1 MPQMRN
7 QRVLIVCFVFL
18 QGYYEGNDVYNNR
31 IAGFE
36 IRSHANPTVVGCKV
50 HHGMTGGIYCH
61 DDVSTQ
67 LPFGMSCRCLAT
79 QNTNAVSNSAL
90 VCFISQARGEFLENQ
105 IYSNTYAGV
114 WITSQS
120 NPTIK

>member
-1 MPQMRN
+1 MKAIICQITDILN
-7 QRVLIVCFVFL
+7 VLLCIF

-61 DDVSTQ
+61 DDVSTHASTMACVP
-67 LPFGMSCRCLAT
+67 L
-79 QNTNAVSNSAL
+79 
-90 VCFISQARGEFLENQ
+90 
-105 IYSNTYAGV
+105 
-114 WITSQS
+114 
-120 NPTIK
+120 

>member
-1 MPQMRN
+1 MTWCKQILSIN
-7 QRVLIVCFVFL
+7 VCFGFC

-61 DDVSTQ
+61 DDVSAQ
-67 LPFGMSCRCLAT
+67 LPFLQCPAT
-79 QNTNAVSNSAL
+79 LKNQPCQQLNFGLLYFT
-90 VCFISQARGEFLENQ
+90 GER
-105 IYSNTYAGV
+105 
-114 WITSQS
+114 
-120 NPTIK
+120 

>member
-1 MPQMRN
+1 MC
-7 QRVLIVCFVFL
+7 VAFL

-61 DDVSTQ
+61 DDVS
-67 LPFGMSCRCLAT
+67 
-79 QNTNAVSNSAL
+79 AVVN
-90 VCFISQARGEFLENQ
+90 FL
-105 IYSNTYAGV
+105 YC
-114 WITSQS
+114 
-120 NPTIK
+120 PTGDSTLNKNDM

>member
-1 MPQMRN
+1 MYAYSEEIQLVSCGIFHDIPQEGMYNIFIPCLRKQWLTQSIPQMCN
-7 QRVLIVCFVFL
+7 QRVLIVCFAFL

-61 DDVSTQ
+61 DDVS
-67 LPFGMSCRCLAT
+67 G
-79 QNTNAVSNSAL
+79 
-90 VCFISQARGEFLENQ
+90 
-105 IYSNTYAGV
+105 
-114 WITSQS
+114 
-120 NPTIK
+120 